1 MSKFDRSRIGLAL
14 VLILAGLWFL
24 AVQFVP
30 ALQSLALSQQTWP
43 LIVIALGVLLAV
55 MALVTWVPGLFIPA
69 CIVGGIGG
77 LLYWQN
83 ATGNWASW
91 AYAWA
96 LIPGFVGV
104 GVFFSNLLEG
114 KPGEAIVSGGW
125 LVLISLLLFSIFGSF
140 LGGPSLLGVYW
151 PVLLILFGAILLVQS
166 FFIRRGS
173 TKPSSQ

>member
-1 MSKFDRSRIGLAL
+1 MTKSDRSRIGFAL
-14 VLILAGLWFL
+14 VLILAGVWFL

-30 ALQSLALSQQTWP
+30 ALQGLALGERTWP
-43 LIVIALGVLLAV
+43 LVIIALGVLLVV
-55 MALVTWVPGLFIPA
+55 MALVTWVPGLLVPA
-69 CIVGGIGG
+69 CILGGIGG

-104 GVFFSNLLEG
+104 GVFFSSLLEG
-114 KPGEAIVSGGW
+114 KPGEAVAGGGW
-125 LVLISLLLFSIFGSF
+125 LVLISLILFSIFGSF

-151 PVLLILFGAILLVQS
+151 PVLLILLGVIVLVQS
-166 FFIRRGS
+166 FIGRGS